1 MSKNLDKL
9 AKAALKEAEVRKR
22 TQNIEEIQGKLK
34 EVNEKIS
41 KILSNKI
48 SDPENHKNLLSE
60 KELLM
65 KQIAQHL
72 AQPKENK
79 EIGGPQG
86 LEPTR
91 YGDWEKKG
99 IVSDF

>member
-9 AKAALKEAEVRKR
+9 AKVALEEAEVRKR

-41 KILSNKI
+41 TILSNKS
-48 SDPENHKNLLSE
+48 SDPEIHKNLLSE

-65 KQIAQHL
+65 KKIAQHL
-72 AQPKENK
+72 VQSK

-86 LEPTR
+86 PEPTR

>member
-9 AKAALKEAEVRKR
+9 AKVALEEAEVRKR

-41 KILSNKI
+41 TILSNKI
-48 SDPENHKNLLSE
+48 SDPEIYKNLLSE

-72 AQPKENK
+72 VQSK

-86 LEPTR
+86 PEPTR

>member
-9 AKAALKEAEVRKR
+9 AKVALEEAEVRKR

-41 KILSNKI
+41 TILSNKS
-48 SDPENHKNLLSE
+48 SDPEIHKSLLSE

-72 AQPKENK
+72 VQSK
-79 EIGGPQG
+79 EIGGAQG
-86 LEPTR
+86 PEPTR

>member
-9 AKAALKEAEVRKR
+9 AKVALEEAEVRKR

-41 KILSNKI
+41 TILSNKS
-48 SDPENHKNLLSE
+48 SDTEVHKNLLSE

-72 AQPKENK
+72 VQPK

-86 LEPTR
+86 PEPTR

>member
-9 AKAALKEAEVRKR
+9 AKVALEEAEVRKR

-41 KILSNKI
+41 TILSNKS
-48 SDPENHKNLLSE
+48 SDPEIHKNLLSE

-65 KQIAQHL
+65 KQIAKHL
-72 AQPKENK
+72 VQSK

-86 LEPTR
+86 PEPTR

>member
-9 AKAALKEAEVRKR
+9 AKVALEEAEVRKR

-41 KILSNKI
+41 TILSNKS
-48 SDPENHKNLLSE
+48 SDPEIYKNLLSE

-72 AQPKENK
+72 VQSQ

-86 LEPTR
+86 PEPTR